1 MFNFIKHNSNYNKYS
16 YFSWRYKNENIYYD
30 WNGYLW
36 GYVKKML
43 DDLVLSNKNLTKE
56 YIPGGSNPHT
66 PPIKKGN
73 DAACAVSFPFYW
85 GKTKKFISW
94 YENSFVDL
102 LMKI

>member
-1 MFNFIKHNSNYNKYS
+1 
-16 YFSWRYKNENIYYD
+16 
-30 WNGYLW
+30 
-36 GYVKKML
+36 ML

-85 GKTKKFISW
+85 GKTKKFIS
-94 YENSFVDL
+94 
-102 LMKI
+102 